1 VDPQLMLTFVEDMN
15 ISEQEK
21 MLIFSG
27 NAGTLLGIS
36 P

>member
-1 VDPQLMLTFVEDMN
+1 MIALVEDMK